1 MRVISRRALRD
12 FWESHTDAEQPLRAW
27 FREARA
33 ADWKTPAEVK
43 NRYPSASVLAN
54 DRLVFNIKGNE
65 YRLIVAARYDLGILF
80 IRFVGTHGEYDQVDA
95 GTV

>member
-12 FWESHTDAEQPLRAW
+12 FWESHADAEQPLRAW
-27 FREARA
+27 FREAKA

-43 NRYPSASVLAN
+43 NRYPSASVLAK

-95 GTV
+95 ETV